1 MRHKHYKNEQF
12 YKTLTQLI
20 CIFDKLNVFQMKK
33 NSVLILFASVFTFQA
48 CINSTTPNV
57 ITVDSTP
64 ESKIE
69 TVLLAEEAFAK
80 VTIEGMTC
88 AIGCAATIEKNLKKT
103 QGIASAEVDFE
114 SKTAWVIYNAKQL
127 NLENIT
133 TVVKTT
139 GEAYSVT
146 EIERLESFK

>member
-1 MRHKHYKNEQF
+1 
-12 YKTLTQLI
+12 
-20 CIFDKLNVFQMKK
+20 
-33 NSVLILFASVFTFQA
+33 
-48 CINSTTPNV
+48 
-57 ITVDSTP
+57 
-64 ESKIE
+64 
-69 TVLLAEEAFAK
+69 
-80 VTIEGMTC
+80 MTC

-114 SKTAWVIYNAKQL
+114 SKTAWVIYDAKQL

-146 EIERLESFK
+146 EIERLESLK

>member
-1 MRHKHYKNEQF
+1 
-12 YKTLTQLI
+12 
-20 CIFDKLNVFQMKK
+20 
-33 NSVLILFASVFTFQA
+33 
-48 CINSTTPNV
+48 
-57 ITVDSTP
+57 
-64 ESKIE
+64 
-69 TVLLAEEAFAK
+69 
-80 VTIEGMTC
+80 MTC

-114 SKTAWVIYNAKQL
+114 SKTAWVIYDAKQL